1 MASISST
8 IARQIGSLQGKLI
21 SQVESQVLSILKQFS
36 NQCPSAKELEKIIK
50 TRSTLIGHINSFQ
63 RRVDTFSATAD
74 KLSKTIIT
82 INTLINVI
90 KSIPL
95 PTAIIPP
102 TTGGVGIPISILNR
116 YSDALVK
123 LNKTL
128 DKLVDEVAAIRSLI
142 AGINPTLTS
151 LKKRL
156 EAIDLAI
163 QQCSKADPTN
173 LSQIVNTAQPEEN
186 TGSEGTPNPDY
197 LYKGYILAI
206 VQDPNSPKIAP
217 RRYAIAKDK
226 GGTVRLRGQSSF
238 SSSTQVLLD
247 EIKFKIDNQFT

>member
-8 IARQIGSLQGKLI
+8 IARQIGSLEGKLV
-21 SQVESQVLSILKQFS
+21 SQIESQVLSILKQFS

-50 TRSTLIGHINSFQ
+50 TRSTLIAHINSFQ

-74 KLSKTIIT
+74 KLSNAIGTIRTIIS
-82 INTLINVI
+82 VI

-102 TTGGVGIPISILNR
+102 MSGGVGIPVSILTR
-116 YSDALVK
+116 YSDALIK

-128 DKLVDEVAAIRSLI
+128 DKLVDEVVAIRSII

-156 EAIDLAI
+156 ETIDIAI
-163 QQCSKADPTN
+163 QQCSKGDPAN
-173 LSQIVNTAQPEEN
+173 LSQIVSTAQPKEN
-186 TGSEGTPNPDY
+186 TGSEGTPNADY
-197 LYKGYILAI
+197 LYKEYVLAI
-206 VQDPNSPKIAP
+206 VQDPNSLKIAP
-217 RRYAIAKDK
+217 RRYAIASDK

-247 EIKFKIDNQFT
+247 EIKFKIDNQYK